1 MREWSRGCACSWGGW
16 GKEMQVLRRFSLVG
30 FVLIAPPLMTAL
42 LYAASQTLLHA
53 TNRVIE
59 PQILWYAAIIELPVF
74 FIFAVLE
81 VKNRW

>member
-1 MREWSRGCACSWGGW
+1 
-16 GKEMQVLRRFSLVG
+16 MQVLRRLSLIG

-42 LYAASQTLLHA
+42 LYAASHALLHA

-59 PQILWYAAIIELPVF
+59 PRVLWYAAVIELPVF
-74 FIFAVLE
+74 FVFAVLE